1 MPRPVNLAAVFRTP
15 LNQRRFG
22 HCQEMCSNFHARYD
36 FPACQRRSR
45 CHFLSV
51 PALKNIFAELNY
63 EIVNKIAD
71 GGMGMVYE
79 AVQRGAGNFR
89 KVVALK
95 LIREEYSAIPE
106 FQKNFIGEARLV
118 ADLIHTNIV
127 QTYHL
132 GQVGG
137 QYFMVMELVRGVNL
151 DQFLD
156 RHRAVNRPVPVDL
169 AAFIVSRIAR
179 GLTYAHLKRDSEGR
193 LLGIVHRDVGPK
205 NVLVGFEGDVK
216 LTDFGIAKALDLM
229 YNEEGKVIAGK
240 DDYLSPEQ
248 ASYAVTD
255 ARADLFS
262 LGIVL
267 TELLLGKNVFHS
279 PDHLQTRRN
288 ILTMA
293 IPQFGQLRS
302 DIDGRLEAIIQK
314 ALMRE
319 REKRY
324 QTAYEMLTDLELYL
338 YSDRYGPTNEKL
350 SVYLKNL
357 MSQSEAAL
365 AAPPLSRS
373 PARIH

>member
-1 MPRPVNLAAVFRTP
+1 MPAVKKI
-15 LNQRRFG
+15 L
-22 HCQEMCSNFHARYD
+22 
-36 FPACQRRSR
+36 
-45 CHFLSV
+45 
-51 PALKNIFAELNY
+51 AELHY

-71 GGMGMVYE
+71 GGMGVVYE
-79 AVQRGAGNFR
+79 AVQHGAGNFR

-156 RHRAVNRPVPVDL
+156 RHRVVGRPVPVDL
-169 AAFIVSRIAR
+169 AAFVVSRIAR
-179 GLTYAHLKRDSEGR
+179 GLTYAHLKRDGEGR

-267 TELLLGKNVFHS
+267 TELLLGKNIFHS

-288 ILTMA
+288 ILTMP

-302 DIDGRLEAIIQK
+302 DIDARLEAIIQK

-357 MSQSEAAL
+357 MSQSETAL